1 MVKQLGTLA
10 IAGCAVIVAPAL
22 FACIGL
28 VAGVQLQRALIRSSF
43 AMVRGK

>member
-1 MVKQLGTLA
+1 MKQLGTLA

-28 VAGVQLQRALIRSSF
+28 VAGVHLQRALIRSSL
-43 AMVRGK
+43 AMVKGAR

>member
-1 MVKQLGTLA
+1 MKHLSTLA

-28 VAGVQLQRALIRSSF
+28 VAGIQLQRALIRSSF
-43 AMVRGK
+43 AMVRGAR